1 MIAKG
6 ESFGDSLG
14 DSTRRRTNA
23 VAKEESQLL
32 IIKKQHFATIAKAN
46 SKS

>member
-23 VAKEESQLL
+23 IAKEDSQLL
-32 IIKKQHFATIAKAN
+32 VIKKQYFAIIANAN

>member
-1 MIAKG
+1 MVAKG
-6 ESFGDSLG
+6 ESFGDSMG

-23 VAKEESQLL
+23 ISKEDSQLL
-32 IIKKQHFATIAKAN
+32 VIKKQHFATIAKAN